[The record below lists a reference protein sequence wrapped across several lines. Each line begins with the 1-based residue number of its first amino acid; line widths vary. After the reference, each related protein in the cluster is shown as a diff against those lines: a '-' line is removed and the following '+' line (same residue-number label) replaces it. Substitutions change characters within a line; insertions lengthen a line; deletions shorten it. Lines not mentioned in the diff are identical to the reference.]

1 MPDLGFD
8 LSTILLLAGISLMI
22 IILLRRSARLTA
34 RSKRLGNRKP
44 RLDLTEPDLEQPLK
58 DAPPEILRWHVE
70 MEATARDIKGE
81 IDTKL
86 AILQLLI
93 AQSEQAADRLERAI
107 EDSKRP

>member
-1 MPDLGFD
+1 
-8 LSTILLLAGISLMI
+8 MI

-34 RSKRLGNRKP
+34 RSKKQQNRKVH
-44 RLDLTEPDLEQPLK
+44 LDLTEPDLKQPLK

-70 MEATARDIKGE
+70 MEATARNIKGE

-86 AILQLLI
+86 ALLQLLI
-93 AQSEQAADRLERAI
+93 ARSEEAADRLERAI